1 MKTESA
7 RQDQNSVEYGL
18 ALLTFIG
25 VSLLNLFLKRWIGYE
40 AIALVYL
47 LAVVLLAL
55 FVGRG
60 PILLG
65 AALTA
70 LGWGYLFAPP
80 FYSFR
85 IGSPYDKMMFAMYF
99 VVALTVAQLTARL
112 REERIAERKR
122 EEHSRALYL
131 FTRELADAR
140 DQDDIMKRVVSQ
152 LANAFKAD
160 FALVIPSTKG
170 DMAEAVTGTWT
181 LTNRERGLA
190 DQAITTNRP
199 VGLPIASSSAVQT
212 DDIYLPLSA
221 GGSPMGALAVR
232 QKQPEEIGREQLE
245 LLENLTK
252 QTALVLDRQRLRD
265 AEIKTRLL
273 AESER
278 FGRTLLNSVSHELRT
293 PLAAIAT
300 AVGTLRD
307 SGQLSPLQAKLSSEI
322 DSAIFRLNRVVQSLL
337 SATRIQSGQVSPKM
351 DWCDLADVV
360 RGALLESGAA
370 LQSHRIER
378 DIQAGLPL
386 VRGDSVLLQ
395 QALSNLLVNAAIYT
409 PKGTTVEITA
419 KVLGSEAVIR
429 VSDGGPG
436 LPPDQLERVFEL
448 FHRLPDSKP
457 GGTGLGLAIVKGFV
471 EAQGGRV
478 QASNRPGKGAEFS
491 IFLPVQEIPQL
502 TEEQEHA

>member
-80 FYSFR
+80 LYSFR
-85 IGSPYDKMMFAMYF
+85 IGSSYDKMMVAMYF

-112 REERIAERKR
+112 REERIAEHKR

-140 DQDDIMKRVVSQ
+140 DQADIMKRVVSQ
-152 LANAFKAD
+152 LGNAFKAD
-160 FALVIPSTKG
+160 FALVIPSTKEDIAG
-170 DMAEAVTGTWT
+170 AVTGTWT
-181 LTNRERGLA
+181 LTDRERGLA
-190 DQAITTNRP
+190 GQAIATNKP
-199 VGLPIASSSAVQT
+199 VGLSPASAAQT
-212 DDIYLPLSA
+212 DGIYLPLSA
-221 GGSPMGALAVR
+221 GGGPMGALAVR
-232 QKQPEEIGREQLE
+232 QKHSEELGREQLE

-278 FGRTLLNSVSHELRT
+278 FGQTLLNSVSHELRT
-293 PLAAIAT
+293 PLAAIA
-300 AVGTLRD
+300 AAAGTLRE
-307 SGQLSPLQAKLSSEI
+307 SGQLTPLQEKLSSEI

-337 SATRIQSGQVSPKM
+337 SATRIQSGQVRPNM

-360 RGALLESGAA
+360 RSALLESGAA

-378 DIQAGLPL
+378 DVQPGLPL

-409 PKGTTVEITA
+409 PKGTTVEIMA
-419 KVLGSEAVIR
+419 EVLGSEAVIR

-478 QASNRPGKGAEFS
+478 QAANRPGKGAEFS
-491 IFLPVQEIPQL
+491 IFLPVREVPQL
-502 TEEQEHA
+502 TEERA